1 MPVGGWSSGAGAVR
15 LLRSRPVC
23 PRVRSMAGSR
33 TTVLG
38 QGLWRWLA
46 LVAVLVGGTLSG
58 CTDGAAQPKPLPSPS
73 SSPSPT
79 ASTSSA
85 AAGVSAPTLPAIAR
99 GTSAASAE
107 AFVRHYI
114 RLVNYVTWTG
124 RAEVLRESSR
134 ASCRSCAAISEA
146 SERVYRNGGHIRSA
160 GWRIRRIDIVAGST
174 PQRKAANLS
183 VFQSPERVTAS
194 RGARPKSYTGGLQDM
209 AIHLRLDKRRWSVAR
224 LDLVQ

>member
-85 AAGVSAPTLPAIAR
+85 AAGVSAPTLPAVAR
-99 GTSAASAE
+99 GTSAASAK
-107 AFVRHYI
+107 AFARHYVHAFNHASLSGDTSYMR
-114 RLVNYVTWTG
+114 RLSHGDCATCSALATSIDELYGSGGHLEG
-124 RAEVLRESSR
+124 RGWVVLRAVSIEARGKGRRVRTSIRVEEEKLFESPGAAPDVSEPNHGQLIFDLAR
-134 ASCRSCAAISEA
+134 RS
-146 SERVYRNGGHIRSA
+146 GGWVVR
-160 GWRIRRIDIVAGST
+160 
-174 PQRKAANLS
+174 Q
-183 VFQSPERVTAS
+183 
-194 RGARPKSYTGGLQDM
+194 
-209 AIHLRLDKRRWSVAR
+209 LDAVE
-224 LDLVQ
+224 